1 MARLPLPTFLVL
13 LCCASPALADD
24 LFFFRTPSK
33 NIGCMIATGDYAVV
47 RCDLRDLTPSN
58 LPPPPDCDLGWG
70 NSFEV
75 GLSDRR
81 GYLACVSDSVMDPA
95 AITLGYGD
103 TISLGG
109 FDCTSEKTGMTC
121 TNPAGHGFTIAK
133 AKQTLF

>member
-1 MARLPLPTFLVL
+1 MKFLPIAVSLSFL
-13 LCCASPALADD
+13 ATPILADD
-24 LFFFRTPSK
+24 LLFFRAPSG

-58 LPPPPDCDLGWG
+58 LSPPPNCDLGWG
-70 NSFEV
+70 NSFEI
-75 GLSDRR
+75 GLSDRK
-81 GYLACVSDSVMDPA
+81 GYLACVSDSVMDPGA
-95 AITLGYGD
+95 VTLGYGD

-133 AKQTLF
+133 AKQSLF